1 MIIEFFIDMVR
12 KVIEWLLSV
21 FPPMP
26 SETLNFTSAFAG
38 FGSQMATV
46 NTFFPLD
53 TLAAM
58 VALVFTVDILIG
70 SFNFFRWIFT
80 KIPVIGGHQ

>member
-12 KVIEWLLSV
+12 KVVEWLLGV
-21 FPPMP
+21 FPDMP
-26 SETLNFTSAFAG
+26 SETLDFTTAFSG

-53 TLAAM
+53 TLATM
-58 VALVFTVDILIG
+58 VALIFTVDILIG
-70 SFNFFRWIFT
+70 SFHFFRWIFA
-80 KIPVIGGHQ
+80 KIPIIGGHQ

>member
-1 MIIEFFIDMVR
+1 MIIEFFINMVR
-12 KVIEWLLSV
+12 KSIEWLLGVFPDMPTETLDFTSV
-21 FPPMP
+21 F
-26 SETLNFTSAFAG
+26 G
-38 FGSQMATV
+38 DFGSQMATV

-53 TLAAM
+53 TLATM